1 MSSERWQTT
10 RSTHKII
17 IFLCYKT
24 SIAMAILQKIVTTP
38 NDEEDAEKL
47 GNMHC

>member
-1 MSSERWQTT
+1 MTGY
-10 RSTHKII
+10 KINTQNNH
-17 IFLCYKT
+17 FLCYKT